1 MKAETFFDYD
11 PENDSLFI
19 YKKTKIKGS
28 VDIGDIIVD
37 FSIDGKIKG
46 IELLNASE
54 SLKNLGIKNPKEVL
68 NSIKTVRIRAVY
80 KADSITVYYSILS
93 KAREVSSSVA
103 VPVQIK

>member
-1 MKAETFFDYD
+1 M
-11 PENDSLFI
+11 
-19 YKKTKIKGS
+19 
-28 VDIGDIIVD
+28 D